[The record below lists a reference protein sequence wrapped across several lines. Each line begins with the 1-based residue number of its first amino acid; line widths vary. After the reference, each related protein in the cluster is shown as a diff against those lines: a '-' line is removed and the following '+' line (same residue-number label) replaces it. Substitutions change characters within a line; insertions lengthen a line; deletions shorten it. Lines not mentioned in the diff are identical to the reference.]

1 MVHPALRTNVDAARV
16 GGAARFVNHSC
27 APNLELRV
35 CRCRARVAGRAGD
48 AAAARA
54 MQLEQCCALRL
65 GFYALRDIAPGDELS
80 FSYGEPAPARDDG
93 SAPPRTPCACGA
105 PGCAGVMP
113 YDPTAS

>member
-1 MVHPALRTNVDAARV
+1 MARGRDARAAHFIYSAEVRRVARV
-16 GGAARFVNHSC
+16 V
-27 APNLELRV
+27 
-35 CRCRARVAGRAGD
+35 RATGRGAGRAGD